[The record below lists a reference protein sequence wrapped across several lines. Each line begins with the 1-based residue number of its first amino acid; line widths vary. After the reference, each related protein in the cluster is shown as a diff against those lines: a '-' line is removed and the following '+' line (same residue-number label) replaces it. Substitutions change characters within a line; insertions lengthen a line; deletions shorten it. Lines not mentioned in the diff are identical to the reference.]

1 MLIVL
6 ALCCVAAL
14 AYANGAND
22 NFKGVAT
29 LFGSGVTDYK
39 TALNWGTAATAAGSI
54 AAIWFTAQMVA
65 AFSGKQFVSPE
76 TLALP
81 GFGLAVCAA
90 CAATVL
96 LATRLGLPISTT
108 HALAGGLLGAAFAAP
123 ESVVNWTK
131 AGKSIFLPLGAGPL
145 VSIALAVT
153 LYPAFSFARARHWL
167 PP

>member
-1 MLIVL
+1 MFMLI

-29 LFGSGVTDYK
+29 LFGSDVADYK
-39 TALNWGTAATAAGSI
+39 KALNWGTAATAAGSI

-81 GFGLAVCAA
+81 GFGIAVCAA
-90 CAATVL
+90 CAATLL
-96 LATRLGLPISTT
+96 LATRLGRCGEFRSRAQR
-108 HALAGGLLGAAFAAP
+108 HAEDRGG
-123 ESVVNWTK
+123 
-131 AGKSIFLPLGAGPL
+131 
-145 VSIALAVT
+145 
-153 LYPAFSFARARHWL
+153 
-167 PP
+167 